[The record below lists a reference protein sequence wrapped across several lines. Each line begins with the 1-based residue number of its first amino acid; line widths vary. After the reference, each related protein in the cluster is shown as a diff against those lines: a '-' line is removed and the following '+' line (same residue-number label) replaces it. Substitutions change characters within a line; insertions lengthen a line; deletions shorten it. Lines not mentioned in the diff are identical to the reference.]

1 MSDDEDIM
9 ILGRNQQHQA
19 KQTAQ
24 QRVIAL
30 LEVVYRRFLRSI
42 QSPIQQQFRSDGRN
56 GYGLKTFLSAF
67 ESSTRPFGE
76 VFS

>member
-1 MSDDEDIM
+1 MKTLH
-9 ILGRNQQHQA
+9 ILGKNQQHQA

-30 LEVVYRRFLRSI
+30 LEVVYRRFFCSI
-42 QSPIQQQFRSDGRN
+42 QSPIQQQFRNDGRN
-56 GYGLKTFLSAF
+56 GHGGLKTFLSAF
-67 ESSTRPFGE
+67 ESSTRPSGE